1 MLRLGDSGES
11 KKVELDSRLDVIRKW
26 GQFYDCLCLSVGQT
40 DQCRYKAVL
49 GKADTVTSF
58 SEKGG
63 LRSYEFHNDFFF
75 PGFIIVLDRH
85 GLMFREIVTPNRE
98 PVATIS
104 L

>member
-40 DQCRYKAVL
+40 DQCRYKDVL
-49 GKADTVTSF
+49 EKADTVTSF

-63 LRSYEFHNDFFF
+63 LRPCEFHNDFFF
-75 PGFIIVLDRH
+75 LWLYH
-85 GLMFREIVTPNRE
+85 GLRLTRLMFREIVTPNRE
-98 PVATIS
+98 PTAPIS

>member
-40 DQCRYKAVL
+40 DQCRYKDVL
-49 GKADTVTSF
+49 EKADTVTSF

-63 LRSYEFHNDFFF
+63 LRPCEFHNDFFF
-75 PGFIIVLDRH
+75 
-85 GLMFREIVTPNRE
+85 
-98 PVATIS
+98 S
-104 L
+104 LALSWS